1 MFSLFKKA
9 TPDAVRPET
18 AGARAAFSLIEV
30 LISTAIL
37 LVIVMMVSLVF
48 QQQAGA
54 IQSGQDRMN
63 GQAALRNVMG
73 MISRD
78 LSLAVDSENY
88 PGVPPNSF
96 SGGSI
101 SFLATTGVVGDGS
114 GNSVKT
120 ALQRIEYNVSGRIVK
135 RRVSDVVLG
144 NGGQW
149 GVSGGKTANING
161 SESLLE
167 VSFEPDFDSDDK
179 IRTLPRSVK
188 ITATYQGKGRASLVS
203 GQSAGEDRQYDTED
217 DILVGQGAGD

>member
-1 MFSLFKKA
+1 MFRLLKNA
-9 TPDAVRPET
+9 TPDAGRPQA

-88 PGVPPNSF
+88 PGVTPNSF
-96 SGGSI
+96 SGSGI
-101 SFLATTGVVGDGS
+101 SFLATTGAIVDDSS
-114 GNSVKT
+114 GNSAKT
-120 ALQRIEYNVSGRIVK
+120 ALQRIEYNVAGRIVK
-135 RRVSDVVLG
+135 RRVSDIVLG
-144 NGGQW
+144 SDGKWN
-149 GVSGGKTANING
+149 VSGGKSANING

-167 VSFEPDFDSDDK
+167 VNFEADGGTS
-179 IRTLPRSVK
+179 TLPGSVK
-188 ITATYQGKGRASLVS
+188 ITAIYKGKGRSSLVS
-203 GQSAGEDRQYDTED
+203 GQSAGEDRQFDTED

>member
-88 PGVPPNSF
+88 PGVPSNSF
-96 SGGSI
+96 SGNSI

-144 NGGQW
+144 NDGQW

-167 VSFEPDFDSDDK
+167 VSFEPDGGTS
-179 IRTLPRSVK
+179 TLPGSVK